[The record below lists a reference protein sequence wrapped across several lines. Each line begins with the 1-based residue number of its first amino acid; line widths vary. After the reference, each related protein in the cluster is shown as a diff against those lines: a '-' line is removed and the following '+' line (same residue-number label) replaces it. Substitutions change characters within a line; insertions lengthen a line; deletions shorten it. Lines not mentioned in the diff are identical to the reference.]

1 MTLAGELKNRLPGPE
16 HLTFTRKAVS
26 TVQFSQQPSPGVAK
40 EQGGGRVSRWDRSDR
55 VRAIVLTTVTAAAIS
70 YLLLGN
76 GHGADDSL
84 STARTE
90 PRPSET
96 TDLPSVVSPKFAVSI
111 RKPQGPPRVI
121 TGLKNA
127 DGTEVTIAC
136 VTCHTTRPPNHNNR
150 TVKDLDEFHGGTVF
164 SHGSVSCLSCH
175 NERDYDTLRLAD
187 GSRVEFPDVMKL
199 CAQCHGPQMK
209 AYEHGAHGGM
219 NGYWDLTRG
228 PRTKNNCIDCHNPH
242 APQFPK
248 MRPTFKPKDRFLEQ
262 PRTKH

>member
-1 MTLAGELKNRLPGPE
+1 M
-16 HLTFTRKAVS
+16 
-26 TVQFSQQPSPGVAK
+26 
-40 EQGGGRVSRWDRSDR
+40 SRWDRSDR